1 MKTTLHTLAA
11 ILAMALLAPLA
22 TAQSDRQSQG
32 FKLHNIFSKDMIL
45 QRGKPIKVWGWAKPG
60 SAVKVTLGN
69 ESMEAATAAAAAVDV
84 FGYEEAYKGLGK
96 WEVTFPPRE
105 ASTEPVTLAATSG
118 GETITL
124 GNILLGDVWV
134 MSGQSN
140 MAFPLNK
147 TNGRDLAKM
156 ANNPNLRLY
165 SITTNEQA
173 TMQDDIRP
181 EAIDTVSGGWDV
193 SSPETAENFSAIGYV
208 FGFHLQNALDIPVGI
223 IKNARGGASIESMVP
238 VYKFDEDP
246 LAKAH
251 ADYIRQR
258 MAEFDQEAE
267 IEKTW
272 EQLKAKAK
280 KKGEPEPPR
289 PGPGDLRSWNV
300 PGKSPGHMGSVH
312 NGFFGV
318 FKGYNFKGVLFHQ
331 GYNNLMSSDLLYR
344 VLTRLM
350 IEGWRE
356 EFDDPQLPVAVI
368 GFCAGGETQN
378 EENFE
383 KLLIERGPWIREAQ
397 RLGVGDVEGGAVTAF
412 LPGYDVQIPGLHPS
426 KKREHGWRAALWALN
441 NVYTDQSSQ
450 WNNCISELISAEPM
464 GDVFALKFDK
474 RVRTDDGKD
483 FSRDSILKGFSIAGE
498 DGKFYMAHAR
508 HAEWEG
514 NYWKHGHREIHVWS
528 PLVEKPVAVRYAWA
542 NSPMG
547 NLYHDGRQ
555 DQPFP
560 SFRTDDWDSGINPEP
575 GQKALD
581 RNQTKEMQADAQ
593 ARLEYRRMEEAKRA
607 VQILERLKTLG
618 K

>member
-1 MKTTLHTLAA
+1 MKTIPTLAA

-22 TAQSDRQSQG
+22 TAQSDRQSQA
-32 FKLHNIFSKDMIL
+32 FKLHNIFSKDMVL
-45 QRGKPIKVWGWAKPG
+45 QRDKPIKVWGWGKPG
-60 SAVKVTLGN
+60 SKVSVKLGD
-69 ESMEAATAAAAAVDV
+69 EISETTTAAAGPVEV
-84 FGYEEAYKGLGK
+84 FGHEDDYKGLGK
-96 WEVTFPPRE
+96 WEVTFAPRE

-118 GETITL
+118 GEAITL
-124 GNILLGDVWV
+124 DNVLVGDVWV

-140 MAFPLNK
+140 MAFPLDK
-147 TNGRDLAKM
+147 TNGSELAKM
-156 ANNPNLRLY
+156 ANNPNLRLF
-165 SITTNEQA
+165 SITGNEQA

-193 SSPETAENFSAIGYV
+193 SSPETASKFSAIGYV
-208 FGFHLQNALDIPVGI
+208 FGFYLQNALDIPVGI

-238 VYKFDEDP
+238 VYKFDQDP

-258 MAEFDQEAE
+258 MAEFDMEAE
-267 IEKTW
+267 IDAVWARQKGR
-272 EQLKAKAK
+272 AKGR
-280 KKGEPEPPR
+280 GEPEPKR
-289 PGPGDLRSWNV
+289 PVPSEIASWNI

-331 GYNNLMSSDLLYR
+331 GYNNHMSSAIRPKLYR

-356 EFDDPQLPVAVI
+356 EFNDPQMPVAVI

-383 KLLIERGPWIREAQ
+383 KLSIEGGPWIREAQ
-397 RLGVGDVEGGAVTAF
+397 RLGVGDVEGEALTAF
-412 LPGYDVQIPGLHPS
+412 LPAYDIQIPGLHPG

-441 NVYTDQSSQ
+441 NVYDEGYNRWKASTTK
-450 WNNCISELISAEPM
+450 LISAEPK

-474 RVRTDDGKD
+474 RVRTDD
-483 FSRDSILKGFSIAGE
+483 SNPILKGFSIAGE

-508 HAEWEG
+508 YAAWEG
-514 NYWKHGHREIHVWS
+514 NNSANGWREIHVWS

-547 NLYHDGRQ
+547 NLYHDGQQ
-555 DQPFP
+555 DLPFP
-560 SFRTDDWDSGINPEP
+560 SFRTDDWDLPVNMEQ
-575 GQKALD
+575 GQNALD
-581 RNQTKEMQADAQ
+581 RSQTNEMKSDAE
-593 ARLEYRRMEEAKRA
+593 ARLEYRRTEEAKRA

>member
-1 MKTTLHTLAA
+1 MKTTIHTIAA

-22 TAQSDRQSQG
+22 TAQSDRQSQP

-60 SAVKVTLGN
+60 STVTVTLGK
-69 ESMEAATAAAAAVDV
+69 ESAEGTTAAAAPVDV
-84 FGYEEAYKGLGK
+84 FGYQEAYKGLGK

-105 ASTEPVTLAATSG
+105 ASTEPVTLVATSG

-124 GNILLGDVWV
+124 DNVVVGDVWV

-147 TNGRDLAKM
+147 TNGSDLAKM
-156 ANNPNLRLY
+156 ASNPNLRLY

-193 SSPETAENFSAIGYV
+193 SSPETAKEFSAIGYV
-208 FGFHLQNALDIPVGI
+208 FGFYLQNALDLPVGI

-258 MAEFDQEAE
+258 MAEFDPEAE
-267 IEKTW
+267 IAKMW
-272 EQLKAKAK
+272 DSQKARAK
-280 KKGEPEPPR
+280 SKGEPEPPR
-289 PGPGDLRSWNV
+289 PGPNDLRSWNV

-331 GYNNLMSSDLLYR
+331 GYNNQDSGAIRPKLYR

-356 EFDDPQLPVAVI
+356 EFNDTQMPVAVI
-368 GFCAGGETQN
+368 GFCAGGKTQN

-383 KLLIERGPWIREAQ
+383 NLSIEGGPWIREAQ
-397 RLGVGDVEGGAVTAF
+397 RLGVGDVEGEAITDF
-412 LPGYDVQIPGLHPS
+412 LPAYDVQIPGLHPG

-441 NVYTDQSSQ
+441 IVYDENFNRWKGSTTK
-450 WNNCISELISAEPM
+450 LISAEPK

-474 RVRTDDGKD
+474 RVNTDDWNP
-483 FSRDSILKGFSIAGE
+483 ILKGFSIAGE

-508 HAEWEG
+508 HAAWEG
-514 NYWKHGHREIHVWS
+514 NNSANGWREIHVWS
-528 PLVEKPVAVRYAWA
+528 PLVPKPVAVRYAWA

-547 NLYHDGRQ
+547 NLYHDGQQ
-555 DQPFP
+555 DRPFP
-560 SFRTDDWDSGINPEP
+560 SFRTDDWDLPVNMEQ
-575 GQKALD
+575 GQRALD
-581 RNQTKEMQADAQ
+581 RDQWKDMQTDAE
-593 ARLEYRRMEEAKRA
+593 ARLEYRRLEEAKQA